1 MSRASVPTAAL
12 SWAVARASDLKRDD
26 LNRAAVISLLCEDRE
41 RFAEKQEVTAALRE
55 VGAFVAVGWEDHTP
69 VAVCIYSVPTA
80 SPSVRRRALRELH
93 VLALY
98 VAPAQRKR
106 KLGKAIVRLLES
118 VAAENAC
125 QQMLVKA
132 SAAKGFWLRLGFA
145 QYTGSTAIK
154 SLWTVDEHGQP
165 TLEPRRVVRVA
176 TAPQPHAQERRIP
189 RLAQHRRAE
198 DEGVCPLVIHRLYQS
213 DSPAHVAASC
223 QRILPQT
230 LQTPTVLGYTEIS
243 KRWKTKGFIHL

>member
-1 MSRASVPTAAL
+1 M
-12 SWAVARASDLKRDD
+12 
-26 LNRAAVISLLCEDRE
+26 
-41 RFAEKQEVTAALRE
+41 TAALRE
-55 VGAFVAVGWEDHTP
+55 VGSFVAVGWEDHTP

-165 TLEPRRVVRVA
+165 LAALSYMPRRGRA
-176 TAPQPHAQERRIP
+176 GPHRRPQPGRRDG
-189 RLAQHRRAE
+189 RGHGRGTAWSSCR
-198 DEGVCPLVIHRLYQS
+198 
-213 DSPAHVAASC
+213 PAPSARPS
-223 QRILPQT
+223 
-230 LQTPTVLGYTEIS
+230 
-243 KRWKTKGFIHL
+243 